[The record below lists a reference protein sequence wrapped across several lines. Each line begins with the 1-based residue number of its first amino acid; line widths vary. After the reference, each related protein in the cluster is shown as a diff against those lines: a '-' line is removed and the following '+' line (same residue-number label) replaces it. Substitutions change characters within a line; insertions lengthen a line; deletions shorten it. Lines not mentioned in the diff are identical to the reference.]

1 MSTAFIPPKLLR
13 DTYWFL
19 PYSKTPVFTQNGM
32 FKLSEWPGE
41 LELNIIIVTKANLE
55 NLTWSLY

>member
-13 DTYWFL
+13 DTYWVL
-19 PYSKTPVFTQNGM
+19 PYSKTPVLIQNGM
-32 FKLSEWPGE
+32 FKLSEWLGE